1 MEILIMP
8 RVPRL
13 TPISWPRLNDAEAAA
28 VYGFVNELLVQLESH
43 YFAQIHRHHQAN
55 LDQGSCQLDLFA
67 SNGDQQHRAR

>member
-28 VYGFVNELLVQLESH
+28 VYGFVVNARWAALLQS
-43 YFAQIHRHHQAN
+43 AQRVEGRTQPLVREVRFPEPRREF
-55 LDQGSCQLDLFA
+55 LDA
-67 SNGDQQHRAR
+67 